1 MRRIEGFEKRQGAKP
16 KRSLAHPPCL
26 RSCVSGST
34 HAPGGMSC
42 CAAHCRGYV
51 VRTAMRVVCPVC
63 LCLFVAGVSLRRPRQ
78 SCCQAV

>member
-51 VRTAMRVVCPVC
+51 VRTAMRVCALSVCVF
-63 LCLFVAGVSLRRPRQ
+63 LLR
-78 SCCQAV
+78 A

>member
-16 KRSLAHPPCL
+16 KRNLAHPPCL

-34 HAPGGMSC
+34 HAPEGMSC

-51 VRTAMRVVCPVC
+51 VRTAMRVYNALSVC
-63 LCLFVAGVSLRRPRQ
+63 VSLLR
-78 SCCQAV
+78 A

>member
-1 MRRIEGFEKRQGAKP
+1 MQARGGQGKGEQQGTAVRRIEGFEKRQRAKP

-42 CAAHCRGYV
+42 CAATAGGYV
-51 VRTAMRVVCPVC
+51 VRTAMR
-63 LCLFVAGVSLRRPRQ
+63 LCLSLCLR
-78 SCCQAV
+78 A